1 MSDSSYYRRKEKRE
15 FVTRNLFIVFGLVI
29 GAVVLFATIW
39 KVFSKDNSDY
49 AAEITTEEGI
59 VTIAGKKY
67 RQKTDL
73 RAYLFIGEDTSQARE
88 DGDEV
93 NDSMADVFQL
103 VVFDRQE
110 KTYIRIPLNR
120 NTLCDVYSQDENG
133 DYYKTPDLQLCY
145 AHVKGDGAEGS
156 CEDTVK
162 TVSEL
167 FYGLDIQEYVSLNMD
182 AIGVLN
188 HLADGVTITID
199 EDLTEADPAFKK
211 GTTLT
216 LTDEQAETYVRARM
230 EVSDGTNESRMRRQ
244 ENFLSGLKANYKEKL
259 EADEEFAVDVY
270 EAMEPYMVTSLSLGD
285 VSRLAKAFL
294 DSEDLG
300 IEEITGTVGVDNFDF
315 ATFEPDQSSIDEIAL
330 KYFLEDADYLSQD

>member
-1 MSDSSYYRRKEKRE
+1 MSDSSYYRRKEKKE
-15 FVTRNLFIVFGLVI
+15 YVTRNLAIVFALVV

-39 KVFSKDNSDY
+39 KVFSKDSSDY
-49 AAEITTEEGI
+49 ASEITTEEGL
-59 VTIAGKKY
+59 VTIEGKKY
-67 RQKTDL
+67 RLKNDL
-73 RAYLFIGEDTSQARE
+73 RAYLFIGEDTSKARE
-88 DGDEV
+88 DSDEV

-103 VVFDRQE
+103 VVFDRKD
-110 KTYIRIPLNR
+110 KTYVRIPLNR
-120 NTLCDVYSQDENG
+120 NTLCDVYSSDENG
-133 DYYKTPDLQLCY
+133 DYHKTPDLQLCY

-167 FYGLDIQEYVSLNMD
+167 FHGLDIQEYVSLNMD

-188 HLADGVTITID
+188 HLAGGVTITID
-199 EDLTEADPAFKK
+199 EDLTPADPAFKE
-211 GTTLT
+211 GATLT
-216 LTDEQAETYVRARM
+216 LTDEQAERFVRARM

-244 ENFLSGLKANYKEKL
+244 EIFLAALKANYREKL

-270 EAMEPYMVTSLSLGD
+270 KAMEPYMVTSLSVGD

-300 IEEITGTVGVDNFDF
+300 IEEISGTPGVDNFNF
-315 ATFEPDQSSIDEIAL
+315 ATFEADQSSIDEISL
-330 KYFLEDADYLSQD
+330 KYFLEEADYY